1 MDTDATFDLAIELS
15 DMGMFDKLVL
25 DYDNF
30 AADGSMN
37 VQIIVEMPNI
47 TGETVTFKRQV
58 ETKYNNITQ
67 ATDSLVELK
76 AEPQ

>member
-1 MDTDATFDLAIELS
+1 
-15 DMGMFDKLVL
+15 
-25 DYDNF
+25 
-30 AADGSMN
+30 MN